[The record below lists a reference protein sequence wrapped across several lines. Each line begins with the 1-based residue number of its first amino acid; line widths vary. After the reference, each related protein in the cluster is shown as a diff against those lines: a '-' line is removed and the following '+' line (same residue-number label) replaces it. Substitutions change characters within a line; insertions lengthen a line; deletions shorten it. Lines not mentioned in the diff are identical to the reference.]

1 MKNLYATFDVF
12 PSAKGAATHI
22 AHTLRAIEKF
32 ENTVTL
38 ACLGQQD
45 MPRFQNEGN
54 IEIRRCLANH
64 PNFLKRTEYFADFL
78 NELIQ
83 NKGNP
88 STVHFRDI
96 WSGVPLISHPGMES
110 ARKIYEVNGFA
121 SIELPVHYP
130 GMHKNRGFLDQI
142 RGMEDFCLKTADTII
157 TVSKTNAKYIES
169 RGVGREKIRVIPN
182 MAEIN
187 GYRRIEEKKTVGNT
201 NIILYSGTLT
211 PWQGIPVLL
220 EGYKIAIANYNKNL
234 ELVLACSSK
243 KHLKSV
249 QKYIKKMDLAEKVKI
264 KVGLSKE
271 QLGKLYSKAIF
282 TVAPLIRCD
291 RNELQGCCP
300 LKILESMAAGT
311 PVIASDLPV
320 CREIVTHGK
329 DGWLVSPGSPRALA
343 HMMLNVLKSPDWVS
357 KTGQAGRE
365 KVLSCFSKDIF
376 EDGLKTVYL

>member
-1 MKNLYATFDVF
+1 MNNLFASFDVF

-32 ENTVTL
+32 KGRVTF
-38 ACLGQQD
+38 ACLGHQD
-45 MPRFQNEGN
+45 MPRYQNEGN

-64 PNFLKRTEYFADFL
+64 PNFLKRAEYFAGFL
-78 NELIQ
+78 NSLIQ
-83 NKGNP
+83 NEGKP

-96 WSGVPLISHPGMES
+96 WSGVPLMAYPGIDS
-110 ARKIYEVNGFA
+110 TRKIYEVNGFA
-121 SIELPVHYP
+121 SIELLVHYP
-130 GMHKNRGFLDQI
+130 GMLKSRSLLDRI
-142 RGMEDFCLKTADTII
+142 RGMEEYCLKTADTII

-187 GYRRIEEKKTVGNT
+187 DYHHIEEGKTVKDR

-211 PWQGIPVLL
+211 PWQGVPVLL
-220 EGYKIAIANYNKNL
+220 EGFKLTLANYNEDL
-234 ELVLACSSK
+234 QLILACSSK
-243 KHLKSV
+243 KYLKAIR
-249 QKYIKKMDLAEKVKI
+249 KYIGKMNLEDKVEI

-271 QLGKLYSKAIF
+271 QLGRLYSTAIF
-282 TVAPLIRCD
+282 SVAPLERCD

-300 LKILESMAAGT
+300 LKIIESMAAGT

-320 CREIVTHGK
+320 CREIITHGR

-343 HMMLNVLKSPDWVS
+343 HMMLDVLKSPDRVLE
-357 KTGQAGRE
+357 TGQAGRK
-365 KVLSCFSKDIF
+365 KVLSCFSKDVF
-376 EDGLKTVYL
+376 EDGMKTVYN